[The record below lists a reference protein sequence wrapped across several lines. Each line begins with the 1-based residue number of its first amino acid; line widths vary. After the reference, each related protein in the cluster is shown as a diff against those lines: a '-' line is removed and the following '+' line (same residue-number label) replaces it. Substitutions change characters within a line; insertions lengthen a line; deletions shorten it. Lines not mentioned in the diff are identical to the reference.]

1 MRHVKIG
8 ITHGD
13 INGIGYEVIMKAL
26 AEPKIF
32 DGKTIIVYGSPK
44 VAAYHRKDLDL
55 QNFNFNL
62 ITSADEAAPKR
73 PNIINCLTEDVRV
86 DAGMSTNEAGTA
98 AIKALNMA
106 VEDLKNGKIDILVT
120 MPVNKEN
127 VQASGVE
134 FQNHTEY
141 LAKALGTTQHSELF
155 VNDAMKVCYVSNN
168 QIVSQITKTITK
180 DAILQKIVA
189 LHDSLQVDFGVQKP
203 KIAVLA
209 LNGVMG
215 DEETNVISKAVEEAK
230 ASGFVTVG
238 PILAEQFFES
248 AEYKKFDGVLGM
260 YREQVVPLF
269 KAMAYDESYCFSL
282 GMPKI
287 CVSPA
292 MNVDYNK
299 VEKKCSEA
307 TPLYQAI
314 FAACDLLETRE
325 RYTELV
331 KNKLK

>member
-13 INGIGYEVIMKAL
+13 INGIGYEVIMKVL
-26 AEPKIF
+26 SEQKIF

-73 PNIINCLTEDVRV
+73 PNIINCISEDIRV

-98 AIKALNMA
+98 AVKALNVA
-106 VEDLKNGKIDILVT
+106 LDDLKNGKIDILVT

-134 FQNHTEY
+134 FKNHTEY
-141 LAKALGTTQHSELF
+141 IAKTLGTTQHSELF
-155 VNDAMKVCYVSNN
+155 VNDALKVCYVTNS
-168 QIVSQITKTITK
+168 QTVSQISKTITK

-209 LNGVMG
+209 LNGVAG
-215 DEETNVISKAVEEAK
+215 DEEKNIISKAVDEAK
-230 ASGFVTVG
+230 ANGFVTVG
-238 PILAEQFFES
+238 PVFAEQFFET
-248 AEYKKFDGVLGM
+248 AEYSKFDGVLGM
-260 YREQVVPLF
+260 YREQVVPVF
-269 KAMAYDESYCFSL
+269 KAMSYDESYCFSL
-282 GMPKI
+282 GLPKI

-292 MNVDYNK
+292 MNVDYAN

-307 TPLYQAI
+307 TPLFQAI
-314 FAACDLLETRE
+314 FSACDLLETRE
-325 RYTELV
+325 KYTELV